1 MGLMWRITK
10 MFRLLNNYRIRGTKS
25 FSGKAQSTLEYAII
39 VIVVIAALTAMSV
52 YVRRAVQSKLMMV
65 EKQINN
71 EP

>member
-1 MGLMWRITK
+1 MWGIIK
-10 MFRLLNNYRIRGTKS
+10 MFIRLNKHRIKRTKS
-25 FSGKAQSTLEYAII
+25 FSDKGQSTLEYAII

-52 YVRRAVQSKLMMV
+52 YVRRAIQARLMMV